1 MNLKSKIAAA
11 VASATM
17 FALPA
22 MAFASVSVNNI
33 LFDNGAGNITASSGS
48 QVNVQ
53 LYVNTSGTNDVESVF
68 VKFPNAGGAAQQG
81 TCYDVADQI
90 GESPVNGWVFNFPI
104 TVPVNAGI
112 WDITVATHGT
122 NGDAADNTCTT
133 AADTTQT
140 FNGRVTVTA
149 DNSSGTPT
157 GNSGGS
163 NSNTG
168 STGSLAA
175 LQALVAQLAAQVQ
188 AILHPTTP
196 TPTTSGVCTQYAQA
210 NSGTQPNVYS
220 DANVRL
226 QGFLL
231 SQGASIPALKAG
243 ASFGFYGNQT
253 TAAVGWFNS
262 TNHCS

>member
-1 MNLKSKIAAA
+1 MLIFPIS
-11 VASATM
+11 
-17 FALPA
+17 
-22 MAFASVSVNNI
+22 AFASVSVNNI
-33 LFDNGAGNITASSGS
+33 LFDNGTGNITTAAGS

-53 LYVNTSGTNDVESVF
+53 LYVNTSGTNDVESIF
-68 VKFPNAGGAAQQG
+68 VKFPNAGGIAQQG
-81 TCYDVADQI
+81 VCYDVTDQV
-90 GESPVNGWVFNFPI
+90 GESPVNGWVFNFPV

-112 WDITVATHGT
+112 WDITLSTHGT

-133 AADTTQT
+133 SADTTQT
-140 FNGRVTVTA
+140 FTGRVTVTA
-149 DNSSGTPT
+149 DNSVGNPT

-163 NSNTG
+163 GNTG

-188 AILHPTTP
+188 AILHPVTP
-196 TPTTSGVCTQYAQA
+196 PAPTASSACSAYAQA
-210 NSGTQPNVYS
+210 NMGTQPNVYS

-262 TNHCS
+262 LNHCS